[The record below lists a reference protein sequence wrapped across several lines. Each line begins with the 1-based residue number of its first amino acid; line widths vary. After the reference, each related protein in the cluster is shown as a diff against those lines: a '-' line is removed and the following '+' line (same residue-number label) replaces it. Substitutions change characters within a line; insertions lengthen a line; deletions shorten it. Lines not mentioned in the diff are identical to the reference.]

1 MINTEKIK
9 EYHCPRWE
17 ELPDLELYMDQ
28 VITVLEKHLSVFMEN
43 EKTKLI
49 TSTMINNY
57 VKQKLVRA
65 PHNKKYDRGHIA
77 SFYIITLMKQ
87 IMPISMINTA
97 ILGVAGE
104 LGRKEAYELFCR
116 VFENSLSLIFQGEP
130 KHSFSEEEKDNSAY
144 AIIRSLTLSY
154 SNMLYAEHL
163 LEQYISKEEKP
174 KEKEKKEGKK

>member
-9 EYHCPRWE
+9 DYHCPRWE

-28 VITVLEKHLSVFMEN
+28 VITVLEKHLSVFTED
-43 EKTKLI
+43 ERSKLI

-97 ILGVAGE
+97 ILGVAEE
-104 LGRKEAYELFCR
+104 LGKQEAYGLFCR
-116 VFENSLSLIFQGEP
+116 IFENSLSLIFSGEP
-130 KHSFSEEEKDNSAY
+130 RHSFTDEEKSGDSY

-154 SNMLYAEHL
+154 ANMLYAGHL
-163 LEQYISKEEKP
+163 LEKYIP
-174 KEKEKKEGKK
+174 KEDKPKEKKEGKK